1 MLASKIAKAS
11 ANIAAAPMPQS
22 PTPAP
27 RHHGR
32 SSPGQAP
39 GQRWATGNQ
48 AMLRLLAQQA
58 SSRTRGR
65 SGDDHKHVA
74 DPETLAVMQPGLR
87 LRPSQLGSD
96 LRRATT
102 SGGVALPDAVRTPM
116 EEAFSADFSSV
127 RVHVG
132 PSANEAAESV
142 NAHALTA
149 GNDIVFHDGAYR
161 PGVPGGD
168 RLLAHELAHV
178 VQQRNG
184 RSRMRA
190 ADLLRPGEPAVS
202 GPDDTEERA
211 ADVAAGRIFDEGRP
225 PGVLPRRRDRP
236 KIHRKILMRGPDT
249 WGFSRTWAE
258 FTLAQR
264 ASFVRR
270 RFAAADQRLAGAIV
284 ADMADARDEFKFE
297 DENEL
302 HTEVFKRLR
311 TSQIMRETQR
321 DLGAL
326 GRAFGYPVRNPDQS
340 WSKTC
345 GPRVNKAAEPYW
357 GPMEITD
364 LGQYQFP
371 LSVLGKQHAYDA
383 LHALFTPQREKCD
396 RTLIHCDYLASV
408 VHYMAFAE
416 TIGVAEFTKRVKSST
431 IPLTLKYNGF
441 EDIETGFFRFAQ
453 RESLQEVRPSSE
465 RDLVI
470 GDHVIFWNHRA
481 YDLINCKVGEAWR
494 LENAI
499 LVDRKGNTD
508 IFLGHGSEERTESGM
523 LGALVRRYNKV
534 VRMAKDIIKRIRG
547 GDPTTSEA
555 ARKQMDH
562 TFPNVKPVGHEW
574 HIQGPAHGK
583 QFDEKIDLI
592 TQSNHEL
599 IGLKDPEDPTR
610 MNLVKR
616 PKESA

>member
-1 MLASKIAKAS
+1 MLASKIARVS
-11 ANIAAAPMPQS
+11 ANIAAGPMQQC

-32 SSPGQAP
+32 SSPGQAS
-39 GQRWATGNQ
+39 GQRRTTGNQ

-58 SSRTRGR
+58 SRRTQGR
-65 SGDDHKHVA
+65 SGDDHEHMA
-74 DPETLAVMQPGLR
+74 GPETLAVRQPGLA

-102 SGGVALPDAVRTPM
+102 SGGVALPDAVRAPM
-116 EEAFSADFSSV
+116 EKAFSADFSSV
-127 RVHVG
+127 RIHVG
-132 PSANEAAESV
+132 PSANKAADRL

-161 PGVPGGD
+161 PGVPDGD

-178 VQQRNG
+178 VQQNNG

-190 ADLLRPGEPAVS
+190 ADLLPVGELAVS

-211 ADVAAGRIFDEGRP
+211 ADVAAGRIYDEGRP
-225 PGVLPRRRDRP
+225 PGQLPRRRDRP

-249 WGFSRTWAE
+249 WGFVKAWKE
-258 FTLAQR
+258 FTLVQR

-270 RFAAADQRLAGAIV
+270 RFAAADRRLAGAIV
-284 ADMADARDEFKFE
+284 ADLADARDEFKFE

-326 GRAFGYPVRNPDQS
+326 GRAFGYPVRNPDGT
-340 WSKTC
+340 WSQTC

-357 GPMEITD
+357 GPMEITK
-364 LGQYQFP
+364 QHEYQFP
-371 LSVLGKQHAYDA
+371 LSALGKQHAYDA
-383 LHALFTPQREKCD
+383 LRALFTPQHEKCD

-408 VHYMAFAE
+408 VHYTTFAE

-431 IPLTLKYNGF
+431 VPLTLKWNGF
-441 EDIETGFFRFAQ
+441 EDIETGFFRFAE

-481 YDLINCKVGEAWR
+481 YDLINSNVGEAWR

-499 LVDRKGNTD
+499 LVDRKSNND
-508 IFLGHGSEERTESGM
+508 IFLGHGSGEETKSGM
-523 LGALVRRYNKV
+523 LSKLVSRYNDV
-534 VRMAKDIIKRIRG
+534 VRKANEIIKRIRT

-555 ARKQMDH
+555 AHKQMDDA
-562 TFPNVKPVGHEW
+562 FPFVKPVGHEW
-574 HIQGPAHGK
+574 HIRGTAHGK
-583 QFDEKIDLI
+583 DFDEKIAPIKQSNPDLI
-592 TQSNHEL
+592 E
-599 IGLKDPEDPTR
+599 LKDPEDPTR